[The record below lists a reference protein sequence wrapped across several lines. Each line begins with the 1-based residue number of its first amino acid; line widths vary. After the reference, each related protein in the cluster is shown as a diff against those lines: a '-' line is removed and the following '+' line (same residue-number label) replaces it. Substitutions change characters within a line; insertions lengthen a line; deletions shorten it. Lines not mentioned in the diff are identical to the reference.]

1 VQTYDK
7 LFNDNTKSAHIVCCY
22 GLVRAVEAKKKQLQ
36 TKTNLTRD
44 DEKSLTFLRQRG
56 AIFLTTYAFSYC
68 LETILDRSVP
78 NLFRVSFGSK
88 CSPTKSMENWKPVI
102 DALIPFV
109 EQLNPAIVNGL
120 KNQNEIEQ
128 AVSTF
133 NSLAKSTR
141 SFNATVFD
149 VFKNKIIAP

>member
-1 VQTYDK
+1 MNGTIMRDTY
-7 LFNDNTKSAHIVCCY
+7 T
-22 GLVRAVEAKKKQLQ
+22 
-36 TKTNLTRD
+36 
-44 DEKSLTFLRQRG
+44 
-56 AIFLTTYAFSYC
+56 
-68 LETILDRSVP
+68 
-78 NLFRVSFGSK
+78 
-88 CSPTKSMENWKPVI
+88 VI

-120 KNQNEIEQ
+120 KNQSEIEQ

-141 SFNATVFD
+141 AFNATVFD

>member
-1 VQTYDK
+1 
-7 LFNDNTKSAHIVCCY
+7 
-22 GLVRAVEAKKKQLQ
+22 
-36 TKTNLTRD
+36 
-44 DEKSLTFLRQRG
+44 
-56 AIFLTTYAFSYC
+56 
-68 LETILDRSVP
+68 
-78 NLFRVSFGSK
+78 
-88 CSPTKSMENWKPVI
+88 MENWKPVI

-149 VFKNKIIAP
+149 VFKNKVIAP